1 LIINIKNKQ
10 MKFKLITLFAFSML
24 LTTLQSCSSENEYG
38 NITNST
44 SGSNA
49 SHNAGRNCMDCH
61 KPGGGE
67 APQWKVAGT
76 VYNDAHTATN
86 PNATVKL
93 YTGPD
98 GTGTL
103 VATIQVDA
111 KGNFYTTN
119 NVNFSAGLY
128 PSVTGATA
136 TNSMSSSITTGA
148 CNSCHDGVSRSR
160 ISVN

>member
-1 LIINIKNKQ
+1 
-10 MKFKLITLFAFSML
+10 MKFKFFTLFAFMVVLSAM
-24 LTTLQSCSSENEYG
+24 QSCSPENEYG
-38 NITNST
+38 NITSST

-49 SHNAGRNCMDCH
+49 SHNMGQNCMNCH

-76 VYNDAHTATN
+76 VYNEALTTTN
-86 PNATVKL
+86 SNATIKL

-103 VATIQVDA
+103 VTTIQVDA

-119 NVNFSAGLY
+119 NVDIPAGLY

-136 TNSMSSSITTGA
+136 TNFMSSPITTGA

-160 ISVN
+160 IWIN

>member
-1 LIINIKNKQ
+1 
-10 MKFKLITLFAFSML
+10 MKFKFNLLFAFLVL
-24 LTTLQSCSSENEYG
+24 LFTMQSCSSENEYG
-38 NITNST
+38 DITNST

-49 SHNAGRNCMDCH
+49 SHNAGQNCMNCH

-76 VYNDAHTATN
+76 VYNDALTATN
-86 PNATVKL
+86 PQATVKL

-103 VATIQVDA
+103 IATLPVDA

-128 PSVTGATA
+128 PLVAGATA

-160 ISVN
+160 IWAN